1 MNELQIRQEEL
12 QNAFR
17 ECIKANAIIEKLV
30 NDFIEMKSSRI
41 YRALFGKTIRH
52 GNAQY
57 EFKGTIKRIYNHFE
71 SVDAQITVVLFK
83 KLPDY
88 GPLTEKERELV
99 VKIDKCGCG
108 DCEKVCRM
116 NYDLRYLK
124 HHLEVVEEL
133 KYSYNLT
140 DMLREDFLK
149 RGLEWD
155 GDTLIERY

>member
-30 NDFIEMKSSRI
+30 NDFIKMKSSRI

-57 EFKGTIKRIYNHFE
+57 EFKGTIKHIYNHFE
-71 SVDAQITVVLFK
+71 SVDTQITVVLFK

-88 GPLTEKERELV
+88 GPLTEKERELL

-116 NYDLRYLK
+116 DYDLRYLK
-124 HHLEVVEEL
+124 HHLDVVEEL

-155 GDTLIERY
+155 GEILIERC

>member
-30 NDFIEMKSSRI
+30 DDFIDMRSSRI
-41 YRALFGKTIRH
+41 YRALYGKTIRH
-52 GNAQY
+52 GNALY
-57 EFKGTIKRIYNHFE
+57 EFKGTIKRVYNHFE
-71 SVDAQITVVLFK
+71 SVDTEIYVVLFK

-99 VKIDKCGCG
+99 VKIDKCG

-124 HHLEVVEEL
+124 HRLDVVEEL

-149 RGLEWD
+149 RGLDWD
-155 GDTLIERY
+155 GEILIESRC

>member
-30 NDFIEMKSSRI
+30 DDFIDMKNSRI
-41 YRALFGKTIRH
+41 HRALFGKTIRH

-57 EFKGTIKRIYNHFE
+57 EFKGTIKRIYNYFE
-71 SVDAQITVVLFK
+71 SVDAVIIVVLFK
-83 KLPDY
+83 KLPNY
-88 GPLTEKERELV
+88 GPLTEKERELLD
-99 VKIDKCGCG
+99 KIDKCS
-108 DCEKVCRM
+108 DCEKVCGM

-124 HHLEVVEEL
+124 HQLNVVEEL
-133 KYSYNLT
+133 KYGYNLT

-149 RGLEWD
+149 RGLDWD
-155 GDTLIERY
+155 GETLIERC

>member
-57 EFKGTIKRIYNHFE
+57 EFKGTIKHIYNHFE
-71 SVDAQITVVLFK
+71 SVDTEITIVLFK

-108 DCEKVCRM
+108 VCEKVCRM

-124 HHLEVVEEL
+124 HHLDVVEEL

-155 GDTLIERY
+155 GETLIERC